1 MVLKNTNWKKEPSE
15 SILDVGVLR
24 ALDDSGFGGEAF
36 RKRGG
41 KYQWSKATNPLE
53 WERFKRIATQM
64 NKSGKF
70 ILIEVVL

>member
-1 MVLKNTNWKKEPSE
+1 MRNSYLILDERMRFLKNTNGKKEPSE

-24 ALDDSGFGGEAF
+24 ALDDNGFDGEAF

-53 WERFKRIATQM
+53 W
-64 NKSGKF
+64 
-70 ILIEVVL
+70 

>member
-24 ALDDSGFGGEAF
+24 ALDDNGFDGEAF

-53 WERFKRIATQM
+53 W
-64 NKSGKF
+64 
-70 ILIEVVL
+70 